1 MDIQSTLEARGKR
14 YGLFKDHAGI
24 SQRMKAVM
32 RQTPAWGHLEADQQ
46 EALEMIAHK
55 VARILNGDP
64 DYPDSWHDIAGYA
77 TLVEDRLQSR
87 MLSKPTDPV
96 L

>member
-1 MDIQSTLEARGKR
+1 MNIDVTLEARGER
-14 YGLFKDHAGI
+14 YGKFKDHAGI
-24 SQRMKAVM
+24 SQRLKGVM

-46 EALEMIAHK
+46 EALEMVMHK

-64 DYPDSWHDIAGYA
+64 NYADSWHDIAGYA
-77 TLVEDRLQSR
+77 KLVENRLQQA
-87 MLSKPTDPV
+87 MLSEPKDPV